1 MSFNYLPLLPVFES
15 LGDWIAKGAAS
26 NNSKKEISL
35 LWCWQVDPLY
45 ETSSKMKLALKR
57 CCLWKWSSHLLWDS
71 GVRAEIAPGGTNWA
85 GPMGCVICLCVCA
98 CAIVCAYTCA
108 HIQTHLFQKQ
118 DQQGFL
124 PLSRVIEAHFRMGS
138 MIQKKANLPF
148 MIKRSGSLF
157 RKHSSLPSKLP
168 SVSVWGCHVFTVA

>member
-85 GPMGCVICLCVCA
+85 GPVVCVICLCVC
-98 CAIVCAYTCA
+98 VCMCNCMCLYLC
-108 HIQTHLFQKQ
+108 THLDTPVPETGPARLPAFIQGNRSTFQDGKHDSQ
-118 DQQGFL
+118 ERQSALYVQKEQLSVQKTFIP
-124 PLSRVIEAHFRMGS
+124 PL
-138 MIQKKANLPF
+138 
-148 MIKRSGSLF
+148 
-157 RKHSSLPSKLP
+157 
-168 SVSVWGCHVFTVA
+168 